1 MVVGYIYIKKVFQK
15 QLEKL
20 KIKRFSWHI
29 VNKSSAGIKRKNLSC
44 FKGKYTSISQGS
56 ALLIELTG
64 Q

>member
-44 FKGKYTSISQGS
+44 FKGKYTSIS
-56 ALLIELTG
+56 
-64 Q
+64 